1 MKIHLKENV
10 TPYAI
15 HTARPIPYLWREDVK
30 QTLDEMVSNG
40 IIRAVDDE
48 PTEWCHLMVIVPK
61 TKGVRICVDL
71 KKLNEQIKRPVH
83 PLTSPRETVNG
94 IHSEAKYFTSL
105 DATQGYW

>member
-1 MKIHLKENV
+1 MKEAPMKIHLKENV

-30 QTLDEMVSNG
+30 QTLDELVSNG

-48 PTEWCHLMVIVPK
+48 PTEWCHPMVIVPK

-71 KKLNEQIKRPVH
+71 KKLNEQIKRPNI
-83 PLTSPRETVNG
+83 R
-94 IHSEAKYFTSL
+94 
-105 DATQGYW
+105 